1 MEASRSTIIKSI
13 LAREGPKTINQLFLA
28 AHKAYPEQF
37 KAISRHKFKR
47 VYLKNL
53 KEFKQIIVKPLRD
66 PELLAK
72 LREDPESRV
81 TGTRKEA
88 WVVTIS
94 ESLMQ
99 KYLSGE
105 VDLSK
110 SSTEIVETIEK
121 ERSKSKDF
129 WEGNSNTPHDWRA
142 ILEASGHKTSL

>member
-1 MEASRSTIIKSI
+1 
-13 LAREGPKTINQLFLA
+13 
-28 AHKAYPEQF
+28 QF
-37 KAISRHKFKR
+37 KAVSRHKFKR

-53 KEFKQIIVKPLRD
+53 KEFKQITVKPLRD
-66 PELLAK
+66 PEFIAK

-81 TGTRKEA
+81 SPTKKEA
-88 WVVTIS
+88 WVVTIA
-94 ESLMQ
+94 ESLME

-105 VDLSK
+105 VDLNK
-110 SSTEIVETIEK
+110 SSAGIVDTIEK